1 MVANADTAHRLD
13 DALTNL
19 IPWHGP
25 VAPRAHLHT
34 DAPTLDLSGTWRFQL
49 GCVSY
54 M

>member
-34 DAPTLDLSGTWRFQL
+34 TPPPSICLEPGGFS
-49 GCVSY
+49 
-54 M
+54 